1 MEQMLPLCLCP
12 LSAFPAFASGILSVC
27 AWGLEAEGRTGPSN
41 QGAVGEQE
49 LTDAS
54 DFSRIRTP

>member
-1 MEQMLPLCLCP
+1 M
-12 LSAFPAFASGILSVC
+12 C